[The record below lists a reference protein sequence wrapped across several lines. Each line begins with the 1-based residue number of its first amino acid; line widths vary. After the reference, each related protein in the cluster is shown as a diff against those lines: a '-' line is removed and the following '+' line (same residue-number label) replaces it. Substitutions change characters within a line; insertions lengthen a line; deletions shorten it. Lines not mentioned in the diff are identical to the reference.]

1 MAGKG
6 IEIVGAIEM
15 QAQLERL
22 MKFDPSFEKRL
33 QGVIDLALKAV
44 REGMVSDAASK
55 IPNDPRGAQRAVRR
69 IVYKQILGGQ
79 VNILKKRRAGRLIAE
94 KKIAEPTANQYWRRR
109 GYKTGA
115 MMRYQGSDRGF
126 ILRFANKGT
135 EERVST
141 TMDAHPMY
149 RKSISERPKN
159 RTYKSSTLGYRGRGG
174 MTAARNFFSSSENRM
189 QSQLPNLETMIGQL
203 ITEEFNR

>member
-44 REGMVSDAASK
+44 REGMVSDAGSK

-94 KKIAEPTANQYWRRR
+94 KKIAEPTAHQWWRRR

-135 EERVST
+135 EPRRST
-141 TMDAHPMY
+141 TMDAHPIK
-149 RKSISERPKN
+149 RKSITERPDG
-159 RTYKSSTLGYRGRGG
+159 RTYKSSIIGFRGRMGAYG
-174 MTAARNFFSSSENRM
+174 ARNFFASSEQKM
-189 QSQLPNLETMIGQL
+189 QSKLPSVTAMIEQL
-203 ITEEFNR
+203 IEQEFNR